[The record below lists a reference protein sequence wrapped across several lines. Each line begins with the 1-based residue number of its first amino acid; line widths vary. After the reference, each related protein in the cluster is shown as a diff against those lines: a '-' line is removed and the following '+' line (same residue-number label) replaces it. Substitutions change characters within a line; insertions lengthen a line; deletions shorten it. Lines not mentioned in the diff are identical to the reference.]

1 MPEETGPYGVVL
13 ARGRVD
19 ERLVP
24 KVGIEPT
31 LGFPNQILSL
41 ARLPVSPLR
50 RQPSILSIGSLFR
63 HR

>member
-41 ARLPVSPLR
+41 ARLTMHNTIQSNKTIKNNVMA
-50 RQPSILSIGSLFR
+50 I
-63 HR
+63 